1 MNKIGDPQGLLLG
14 SMNPAFNNFWT
25 CFSTCSSFFFVFS
38 KGALWRGGMFTG
50 LLSRL
55 IGR

>member
-38 KGALWRGGMFTG
+38 KGAL
-50 LLSRL
+50 
-55 IGR
+55 